1 MANVFSATE
10 VVEMGIEIEKN
21 GRDFYSGVARL
32 SKGTDA
38 KQAFEFLGKEEEK
51 HIARFETILS
61 QIKKYEPSQA
71 YPGEYFAYIKTLSGE
86 HVFTKKNKGADIAK
100 GVKGDAEAVD
110 LGIGFEK
117 DSILFYN
124 EMKRFVLEGEQKI
137 IDKLLEEEK
146 EHLRK
151 LTELKKKL

>member
-1 MANVFSATE
+1 MANVFSAAE
-10 VVEMGIEIEKN
+10 IVEMGIEIEKN
-21 GRDFYSGVARL
+21 GRDFYSGAARL
-32 SKGTDA
+32 SKGHDV

-51 HIARFETILS
+51 HIARFEAILS
-61 QIKKYEPSQA
+61 QVKKYEPSQA

-86 HVFTKKNKGADIAK
+86 HVFAKKNKGADIAK
-100 GVKGDAEAVD
+100 TVKGDAEAVD

-117 DSILFYN
+117 DSVLFYN
-124 EMKRFVLEGEQKI
+124 EMKRFVLEGEQKV